1 MPSHAWQWTNEELE
15 LFIGN
20 FGGEK
25 NSGWLVGWGSLGLV
39 GLGLG
44 FLEILVRERSATIV
58 FFFSQLDFDGICV
71 FFAQKLRK
79 YGTIL
84 ASRSS

>member
-58 FFFSQLDFDGICV
+58 FFFPNWILMGFV
-71 FFAQKLRK
+71 FFLPK
-79 YGTIL
+79 
-84 ASRSS
+84 S